1 MAGRELGRISGPLLA
16 DNLLR
21 NGTNLAFDTQVLYL
35 DVVNKRIGANNS
47 APATDL
53 YTPTAIDSTNIT
65 VDTASTIANF
75 YITTNNIQNATASI
89 TLGNPVITP
98 GLSTNNLYLSG
109 NTVANTVTNND
120 INVTANGTGEIIF
133 NNSGGPLVPVGGSL
147 SFPGGSASTR
157 ILDLN
162 VGFTLGT
169 SAYTIEG
176 WFQLPNFSSTYSI
189 FGAVNAAGDT
199 TGALNL
205 FVTSSTNFLT
215 DGNGGLGQF
224 NYTVPTMSINTWY
237 HFALVRSGTTETL
250 FFNGTRSSTGTQT
263 NSINYSTATKRIG
276 ASYQA
281 SWPGLISNLRVV
293 VGTAIYT
300 PTNTTIT
307 VPTSALSNV
316 ANTKLLLNTASSGTY
331 IVDSSGINTVTNT
344 GSATYNIAS
353 PIGTPSSNVAV
364 TVNGTL
370 HATGSITFDGAVVLG
385 DSATD
390 TITFGADVG
399 SNILPLTNNSYTL
412 GTSGLVWNNVYT
424 NTFSVTSTTVPTTS
438 ATTMTAGNFSF
449 SGNTITNTSTDQ
461 NFRLVPSGTG
471 VISVNGTA
479 FNAANSFTN
488 TSSGAYTLAG
498 TGTGYYKFNNATGV
512 SIGSGTTAQRP
523 GNAVAGMTRYN
534 TDLQYGETY
543 NGYAWL
549 PIGGQGSSL
558 TLAQVTTILLTNVII
573 FGF

>member
-53 YTPTAIDSTNIT
+53 YTPTAIDSTNVT

-75 YITTNNIQNATASI
+75 YITTNNIQNATAGI
-89 TLGNPVITP
+89 TLGSPVITP
-98 GLSTNNLYLSG
+98 GLSTNNLYLST

-120 INVTANGTGEIIF
+120 INITPNGTGDI
-133 NNSGGPLVPVGGSL
+133 
-147 SFPGGSASTR
+147 
-157 ILDLN
+157 
-162 VGFTLGT
+162 
-169 SAYTIEG
+169 
-176 WFQLPNFSSTYSI
+176 NF
-189 FGAVNAAGDT
+189 AN
-199 TGALNL
+199 
-205 FVTSSTNFLT
+205 
-215 DGNGGLGQF
+215 GNG
-224 NYTVPTMSINTWY
+224 
-237 HFALVRSGTTETL
+237 
-250 FFNGTRSSTGTQT
+250 
-263 NSINYSTATKRIG
+263 
-276 ASYQA
+276 
-281 SWPGLISNLRVV
+281 
-293 VGTAIYT
+293 
-300 PTNTTIT
+300 
-307 VPTSALSNV
+307 NV
-316 ANTKLLLNTASSGTY
+316 Q
-331 IVDSSGINTVTNT
+331 
-344 GSATYNIAS
+344 
-353 PIGTPSSNVAV
+353 V

-390 TITFGADVG
+390 TITFGAEVG
-399 SNILPLTNNSYTL
+399 SNILPLTDNSYTL

-449 SGNTITNTSTDQ
+449 NGNTITNTSTDQ

-471 VISVNGTA
+471 IISVNGTA

-523 GNAVAGMTRYN
+523 GNAVAGMTRFN